1 MADCDALTG
10 LWTRGTLDVELPVSL
25 SHAATDKRPLSV
37 VMIDLDHFKRINDTH
52 GHQRGD
58 AVLSAVGAC
67 IDSVAAGKGK
77 IYRYGGEE
85 ILMLLPNH
93 TLEEAVA
100 VAERVRR
107 QIESA
112 PIAGVNITASL
123 GVSTYPDH
131 ATDAAQLI
139 RCADVALYDAKNKGR
154 NLVRIYGEPEPP
166 KEKTRSPER
175 KLPTPGS
182 LTEHQKSELRRQYF
196 TKRAIYCPE
205 DGARLQVSEV
215 NDLNLNTTTPPL
227 RVWCKLC
234 GLMEKL

>member
-93 TLEEAVA
+93 TPEEAVA

-112 PIAGVNITASL
+112 PIAVLRGSRNGRRIRVEFDFQTVPAMCGV
-123 GVSTYPDH
+123 G
-131 ATDAAQLI
+131 I
-139 RCADVALYDAKNKGR
+139 RKAHLA
-154 NLVRIYGEPEPP
+154 
-166 KEKTRSPER
+166 
-175 KLPTPGS
+175 LPTGG
-182 LTEHQKSELRRQYF
+182 RR
-196 TKRAIYCPE
+196 P
-205 DGARLQVSEV
+205 
-215 NDLNLNTTTPPL
+215 
-227 RVWCKLC
+227 
-234 GLMEKL
+234 